1 MPFLLILFLV
11 FAPLFVLLLV
21 AERVLRNWRS

>member
-11 FAPLFVLLLV
+11 FAPLFVPLLV
-21 AERVLRNWRS
+21 AERVLRKWRS